1 MEWYRLFRQHILDRG
16 IEYYEDGRVIEYNF
30 CDNEIIAQ
38 VDGTDI
44 YDVHIRLDEEDVLD
58 MYCSCPHAEEGHN
71 CKHMAAVLFAFE
83 GMLAKQDEEMD
94 EDEWNQLAFDEK
106 FQKEK
111 QEAIDLVS
119 KIPEEKARDLLAGFV
134 LSDRSLKSKL
144 QLEYSFKMNSK
155 LMLDLR
161 KELNEIEYR
170 YSRGGY
176 VDWYH
181 AFDFTA
187 ELECFLDMKVRLLI
201 EKDCLKQAFEL
212 TNSVFYCIGNVDMD
226 DSDGGSTYVANCC
239 YDCWKQMAE
248 KADEAFKNEM
258 KNWFEAHRTGF
269 VVDFMEEY
277 IEEILIYAFPTKAML
292 EEEIEK
298 LDSYISRSKGNDCG
312 KYYTVHYGFV
322 NPILKRIE
330 YMKKLDCPE
339 SEIMVYRK
347 KNRRFF
353 AIRELEVLEAIEK
366 DNYETAIKVL
376 IESKI

>member
-155 LMLDLR
+155 LM
-161 KELNEIEYR
+161 
-170 YSRGGY
+170 GG
-176 VDWYH
+176 
-181 AFDFTA
+181 
-187 ELECFLDMKVRLLI
+187 
-201 EKDCLKQAFEL
+201 
-212 TNSVFYCIGNVDMD
+212 
-226 DSDGGSTYVANCC
+226 
-239 YDCWKQMAE
+239 
-248 KADEAFKNEM
+248 
-258 KNWFEAHRTGF
+258 
-269 VVDFMEEY
+269 
-277 IEEILIYAFPTKAML
+277 
-292 EEEIEK
+292 
-298 LDSYISRSKGNDCG
+298 
-312 KYYTVHYGFV
+312 
-322 NPILKRIE
+322 
-330 YMKKLDCPE
+330 
-339 SEIMVYRK
+339 
-347 KNRRFF
+347 
-353 AIRELEVLEAIEK
+353 
-366 DNYETAIKVL
+366 
-376 IESKI
+376 